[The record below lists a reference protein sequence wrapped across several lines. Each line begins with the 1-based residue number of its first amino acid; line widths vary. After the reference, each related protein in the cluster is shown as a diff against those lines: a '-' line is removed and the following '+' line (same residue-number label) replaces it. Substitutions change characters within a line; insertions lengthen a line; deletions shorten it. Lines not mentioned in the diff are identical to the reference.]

1 MVQNIHVLLL
11 GFMAKPSK
19 DNSGA
24 LCTSLTPLD
33 VLSCIIA
40 AAIHDV
46 GHTGTVG
53 GGAYERTTRLRVC
66 KATDTFVAVF
76 ALLRLTSSMRCFCV
90 CFASPLPQT
99 NLFHTASVSDLAI
112 TYNDV
117 SVLEN
122 MSVSQTFELILR
134 HKEYDIFA
142 SLTRDQKREA
152 RETIIAMVLAT
163 DMKNH
168 IGMLTDLQATV
179 EQKKTTGKAF
189 DVASRTDRLL
199 LLKNCLHLS
208 DVANPTKP
216 TAMCVRWADAIV
228 AEWFS
233 QGDMERSLKL
243 EISPMMD
250 RRNANVEKSQIGF
263 IDFFITPLLATW
275 VAITPQASICQEYLK
290 TNRAF
295 WTARM
300 QANEATKA
308 SEAAAAATAAA
319 AAATANA
326 SATVAATSTDGAAS
340 SSSSSAVPAVSSPPP
355 SSSAA
360 SSSSGSGPS
369 SAASTPNKKP
379 LGSS

>member
-1 MVQNIHVLLL
+1 MMWVTRERLVECRRKQ
-11 GFMAKPSK
+11 
-19 DNSGA
+19 A
-24 LCTSLTPLD
+24 LARVERAVCLCFLALTVD
-33 VLSCIIA
+33 SC
-40 AAIHDV
+40 
-46 GHTGTVG
+46 
-53 GGAYERTTRLRVC
+53 YVC
-66 KATDTFVAVF
+66 AFLV
-76 ALLRLTSSMRCFCV
+76 
-90 CFASPLPQT
+90 QT

-179 EQKKTTGKAF
+179 EQKKTTGKPF

-243 EISPMMD
+243 DISPMMD

-275 VAITPQASICQEYLK
+275 VAITPQAVVCQEYLK

-300 QANEATKA
+300 QANEAAKA
-308 SEAAAAATAAA
+308 SEAAAATAAATAAA
-319 AAATANA
+319 ANAAAASSASTA
-326 SATVAATSTDGAAS
+326 AASTDNVTS
-340 SSSSSAVPAVSSPPP
+340 SSSSSAATSAVLVASSSPPP
-355 SSSAA
+355 PSVA
-360 SSSSGSGPS
+360 SS
-369 SAASTPNKKP
+369 PNKKP